1 MTIKLEEL
9 FDSIKPLAGK
19 DGLIASYP
27 EPWLVHG
34 EPWMLVEA
42 EVVPTSFNE
51 SVEGEELVVKFRL
64 RRLHPVTRGEG

>member
-9 FDSIKPLAGK
+9 LDSVRPLVGK
-19 DGLIASYP
+19 DGVMSNP

-34 EPWMLVEA
+34 EPWMPVVA
-42 EVVPTSFNE
+42 EVVPTSFNDRA
-51 SVEGEELVVKFRL
+51 EGEEMVVKFRL